1 MLLRRKPLISVLGVL
16 ACLMAISIRL
26 PLSTASKGDNE
37 DGSIHSI
44 SEHFSEAKDAGES
57 TSESAQY
64 SSEEAPEEVEGG
76 VASGKARG
84 KARKIIPDK
93 IRAVKTAVSE
103 SHEGESSVPLE
114 TIVER
119 LEELERRV
127 QEEEE
132 DDEEREDPG
141 FSLDSLD
148 DDNKSM
154 LEMYVHM

>member
-16 ACLMAISIRL
+16 ACLMAVSIRL

-37 DGSIHSI
+37 DGSIHFI

-64 SSEEAPEEVEGG
+64 SSVEAPEEVEGG
-76 VASGKARG
+76 VAPGKARG

-154 LEMYVHM
+154 LEMYVHI